1 MEARPKITKNGAR
14 RKLAAMKQR
23 GEAMLA
29 EKKINETVLDTWSAS
44 CAKCVEDAFGE
55 GNDHIH
61 QFQEI
66 AFSAWVEGET
76 PDPREE
82 ERERRE
88 KLQQRLTVLNELIAQ
103 LDMEETLEAADAPA
117 AVRDDS
123 FWSLLH
129 ERVMKTAK
137 GRFEAGHY
145 ADAVE
150 AALKELNSVVKALVK
165 KATGKELDGADLMH
179 QALSPKNP
187 VIILDDLGT
196 ESGRNQQTGYMEIF
210 AGAMTGIRNP
220 KAHENLTITE
230 ERAIHHL
237 FLASLLF
244 NRLDE
249 RTNVK

>member
-1 MEARPKITKNGAR
+1 MKVSPKTNLNGAR

-23 GEAMLA
+23 GETMLA

-44 CAKCVEDAFGE
+44 CAKCVEEAFGE
-55 GNDHIH
+55 GSDHVH
-61 QFQEI
+61 QFQETP
-66 AFSAWVEGET
+66 FLAWVAGEA
-76 PDPREE
+76 PDPRKE
-82 ERERRE
+82 ERERRK

-103 LDMEETLEAADAPA
+103 LDMEETFEAGDAPA
-117 AVRDDS
+117 LGPNDS

-129 ERVMKTAK
+129 QRVVKTAK
-137 GRFEAGHY
+137 ARFEAGHY
-145 ADAVE
+145 ADSVE

-187 VIILDDLGT
+187 IIILDDLGT
-196 ESGRNQQTGYMEIF
+196 ESGRSQQTGYMGIF
-210 AGAMTGIRNP
+210 AGSMTGIRNP
-220 KAHENLTITE
+220 KAHENLTITK

-249 RTNVK
+249 RTNLR